1 MGATRIIFRRE
12 LSAYLRSPVG
22 WVIAALLLLVC
33 GILFQAKALGGDSKM
48 LSAFVLQRF
57 FEFSS
62 GTTVIMALALSIRL
76 VAEERQT
83 HTLVL
88 LNTSP
93 VRDTEII
100 AGKFLAALV
109 FLCGVVTLSLYMPL
123 LIQVNG
129 KISTSQVV
137 VGYLGLFLIGAASL
151 AIGLFASS
159 VARHQLVALV
169 LGAALTGIL
178 YLLWELAK
186 KLPAP
191 LNTVFQDLALWHV
204 HFAGS
209 FMQGVFSLKD
219 VVYYL
224 AVTYFFL
231 LLAVKTMEAKR
242 WQ

>member
-1 MGATRIIFRRE
+1 VRATSIIFKRE
-12 LSAYLRSPVG
+12 LAAYLRSPIG
-22 WVIAALLLLVC
+22 YVIAALLLLVC
-33 GILFQAKALGGDSKM
+33 GILFQSKALGEGKQ
-48 LSAFVLQRF
+48 LSAVVLQRF

-62 GTTVIMALALSIRL
+62 GTTVVAAIALSIRL
-76 VAEERQT
+76 LAEERQT

-93 VRDTEII
+93 IRDIEIVV
-100 AGKFLAALV
+100 GKFLASFV
-109 FLCGVVTLSLYMPL
+109 FLSGIVLLSLYMPL

-129 KISTSQVV
+129 KITTSQIF
-137 VGYLGLFLIGAASL
+137 VGYIGLFLLGSASL
-151 AIGLFASS
+151 AIGIFASS
-159 VARHQLVALV
+159 LARHQLVAAAV
-169 LGAALTGIL
+169 GASLAGIM

-186 KLPAP
+186 KLPP
-191 LNTVFQDLALWHV
+191 PINTVFQDLGLWHS
-204 HFAGS
+204 HFASS